1 MRNEAHGTARSAI
14 TAAVCKTSYGCLSG
28 NSLLPPE
35 HPRPQ
40 HKSAQRA
47 DVGWP
52 LLHALGKFSCVFL
65 PMAVAGSRNNLT
77 RRLQQSEFHWLC
89 QHDYMSVTR
98 SRSAFATTLT
108 EESAM
113 AAAAMIGESSKPKF
127 G

>member
-1 MRNEAHGTARSAI
+1 MSSDGVVEPEKLFADPLGVGVED
-14 TAAVCKTSYGCLSG
+14 AVADVV
-28 NSLLPPE
+28 
-35 HPRPQ
+35 
-40 HKSAQRA
+40 AQRA